1 MDLHELTAGYA
12 LDALDPA
19 ERERYEAHLGSCE
32 RCREDLQ
39 DFWQVT
45 GSLARAAGGPQP
57 PASLRARILEQARA
71 ERQNVVPLRRR
82 WAVPVLSGAA
92 AVAAVA
98 ALALGIWGTSVS
110 RYLVPVVSS
119 AAAVAAVAAL
129 ALGLWATSLSGRL
142 DDAEGELAVLSDPN
156 ARVIETEGGEANLV
170 VTPSGDAA
178 LVVRK
183 LAPAPPGKDYEIWV
197 IDDGVPRSAGLFER
211 PGVAVL
217 SRPVD
222 AGQTVAVTLEQD
234 GGVEAPTTDPLFTAS
249 RA

>member
-57 PASLRARILEQARA
+57 PASLRARILEQARS
-71 ERQNVVPLRRR
+71 ERPNVVPLHR
-82 WAVPVLSGAA
+82 
-92 AVAAVA
+92 
-98 ALALGIWGTSVS
+98 

-197 IDDGVPRSAGLFER
+197 IEDGVPRSAGLFER

>member
-57 PASLRARILEQARA
+57 PASLRARILEQARS
-71 ERQNVVPLRRR
+71 ERPNVVPLRRR

-98 ALALGIWGTSVS
+98 ALALGLWGTSVS
-110 RYLVPVVSS
+110 RD
-119 AAAVAAVAAL
+119 
-129 ALGLWATSLSGRL
+129 L
-142 DDAEGELAVLSDPN
+142 DNANRELAVLGHPD
-156 ARVIETEGGEANLV
+156 ARSYESADGEASLV
-170 VTPSGDAA
+170 VAPSGEAA
-178 LVVRK
+178 LVVRT
-183 LAPAPPGKDYEIWV
+183 LEPAPEGKDYEIWV
-197 IDDGVPRSAGLFER
+197 IEDGVPRSAGLFER

>member
-98 ALALGIWGTSVS
+98 ALALGLWGTSVS
-110 RYLVPVVSS
+110 RDLDS
-119 AAAVAAVAAL
+119 ANREL
-129 ALGLWATSLSGRL
+129 ALLGHP
-142 DDAEGELAVLSDPN
+142 DARSYESAD
-156 ARVIETEGGEANLV
+156 GEASLV
-170 VTPSGDAA
+170 VAPSGEAA
-178 LVVRK
+178 LVVRT
-183 LAPAPPGKDYEIWV
+183 LEPAPEGKDYEIWV
-197 IDDGVPRSAGLFER
+197 IEDGVPRSAGLFER

-217 SRPVD
+217 SRPVG
-222 AGQTVAVTLEQD
+222 AGQTVAVTLERD